1 MTAVPHSG
9 NLCSGLCMTPCAHT
23 DCWQCQ
29 GVHTERRFASAGAVL
44 QEAKNRL
51 AAMEISPLLRSKGSR
66 ADQRTTIT
74 RSILEGLCER
84 AGIVMEWNDGAPIF
98 RDGAKEGERTVLV
111 AKVKEL
117 EKIVADQ
124 KAGTVTE
131 KVARSL
137 AKAAGEQMDTMV
149 SDVIRQSANRTLVAD
164 AVEHEAAAI
173 QKLKDGGA
181 SDDDIEAAKTL
192 LGWKPKEADIVI
204 DPERVQQMVNARLI
218 SKTTGHQM
226 LGISYD
232 EMSNEMSTIAGLNDL
247 LNGMA
252 PARVLNSS
260 SAIKESITQTLT
272 RLAKEMKAAGV
283 PQDATGVIVHPDYWK
298 SLKFPSE

>member
-29 GVHTERRFASAGAVL
+29 AVHTERRFASAGAVL
-44 QEAKNRL
+44 QDAKNRL
-51 AAMEISPLLRSKGSR
+51 AAMEISPLLRSKGKG
-66 ADQRTTIT
+66 ADQLTTIT

-98 RDGAKEGERTVLV
+98 RDMAKEGERTVLV
-111 AKVKEL
+111 AKIKEL
-117 EKIVADQ
+117 EKIVATQ
-124 KAGTVTE
+124 KAGTVSE

-149 SDVIRQSANRTLVAD
+149 SDVIRQSANRTLVAN

-173 QKLKDGGA
+173 QKLKDDGA

-192 LGWKPKEADIVI
+192 LGWEPKEADIVI
-204 DPERVQQMVNARLI
+204 DPVI
-218 SKTTGHQM
+218 SKTTGRQM

-232 EMSNEMSTIAGLNDL
+232 EFSNEIATIKGLNDL
-247 LNGMA
+247 LNGMT
-252 PARVLNSS
+252 ARVKSVG
-260 SAIKESITQTLT
+260 A
-272 RLAKEMKAAGV
+272 
-283 PQDATGVIVHPDYWK
+283 PTGVIFRPDYWK
-298 SLKFPSE
+298 SLKFPGE

>member
-44 QEAKNRL
+44 REAKDRL
-51 AAMEISPLLRSKGSR
+51 AAMEISPLLRSKEGSR

-84 AGIVMEWNDGAPIF
+84 AGIVMEWNEGAPIF
-98 RDGAKEGERTVLV
+98 RDGAKEGERNVLV

-117 EKIVADQ
+117 EKIVAAE
-124 KAGTVTE
+124 KAAE

-164 AVEHEAAAI
+164 AVEHEATAI

-192 LGWKPKEADIVI
+192 LGWKPKEADIV
-204 DPERVQQMVNARLI
+204 
-218 SKTTGHQM
+218 M
-226 LGISYD
+226 L
-232 EMSNEMSTIAGLNDL
+232 SNELSTKLSTKL
-247 LNGMA
+247 STT
-252 PARVLNSS
+252 RVSS
-260 SAIKESITQTLT
+260 SAIKEFI
-272 RLAKEMKAAGV
+272 RLAEEMKAAGA
-283 PQDATGVIVHPDYWK
+283 PQPTGAIVHPDYWK

>member
-1 MTAVPHSG
+1 MTGIPHSG

-29 GVHTERRFASAGAVL
+29 VVHTERRFASAGAVL

-84 AGIVMEWNDGAPIF
+84 AGIVMEWNEGAPIF
-98 RDGAKEGERTVLV
+98 RDGAKEGERNVLV

-117 EKIVADQ
+117 EKIAADE

-164 AVEHEAAAI
+164 AVEHEATAI

-192 LGWKPKEADIVI
+192 LGWKPKEADIV
-204 DPERVQQMVNARLI
+204 
-218 SKTTGHQM
+218 M
-226 LGISYD
+226 L
-232 EMSNEMSTIAGLNDL
+232 SNELSTKPTKLSTKVSTT
-247 LNGMA
+247 
-252 PARVLNSS
+252 RVLNSS
-260 SAIKESITQTLT
+260 SAIKEFL
-272 RLAKEMKAAGV
+272 RLAEEMKAAGA
-283 PQDATGVIVHPDYWK
+283 PQPTGAIVHPDYWR
-298 SLKFPSE
+298 SFSSSPSCE